1 MSEVTFVVEH
11 KDQSLVA
18 TLPVVFDALSRV
30 LPLASKLFGSKK
42 NPAVNSRDLHETLKV
57 SRNHSTWLTS
67 MFEKFDFVEG
77 VDYVVERIDKN
88 DQSQWDAIKAN
99 NGKTLT
105 AALFTPKAAALIALM
120 TRNEIGKQVFD
131 YMYAVVDAAQDA
143 IERLYIAQLKE
154 VKEDLRLTEK
164 LKNQF
169 ADEVTTLAKAQG
181 FTSASSWEQQLQL
194 AERSRKI
201 NDQRVEATNGALLLW
216 EQASRALRA
225 LKNGQNN
232 AAKMELQQ
240 VLDKYGMYDDFLRD
254 NPPWSQHND

>member
-11 KDQSLVA
+11 KGQSLVA
-18 TLPVVFDALSRV
+18 TLPVVFDALSKI

-57 SRNHSTWLTS
+57 SRNHSTWLS
-67 MFEKFDFVEG
+67 AMYEKFDFVEG

-99 NGKTLT
+99 SGRTLT
-105 AALFTPKAAALIALM
+105 ATLFTPKAAAMIAAM
-120 TRNEIGKQVFD
+120 TKNEIGKQVFD

-169 ADEVTTLAKAQG
+169 ADEVTAIAKSQG
-181 FTSASSWEQQLQL
+181 FVSASSWEQQLQL

-201 NDQRVEATNGALLLW
+201 NDQRVEATNAALLLW
-216 EQASRALRA
+216 EQATRALRQ
-225 LKNGQNN
+225 LKKGSNN
-232 AAKMELQQ
+232 AAKMELEQ
-240 VLDKYGMYDDFLRD
+240 VLDQYGMYDDFLRD

>member
-11 KDQSLVA
+11 KGQSLVA
-18 TLPVVFDALSRV
+18 TLPVVFDALSKI

-42 NPAVNSRDLHETLKV
+42 NPAVSSRDLHETLKV
-57 SRNHSTWLTS
+57 SRNHSTWLS
-67 MFEKFDFVEG
+67 AMYEKFEFVEG

-99 NGKTLT
+99 SGRTLT
-105 AALFTPKAAALIALM
+105 ATLFTPKAAAMIAAM
-120 TRNEIGKQVFD
+120 TKNEIGKQVFD

-143 IERLYIAQLKE
+143 IERLYLAQLKE
-154 VKEDLRLTEK
+154 VKEDLRLTER

-181 FTSASSWEQQLQL
+181 FVSASSWEQQLQL

-201 NDQRVEATNGALLLW
+201 NDQRVEATNAALLLW
-216 EQASRALRA
+216 EQASRSMRALRA
-225 LKNGQNN
+225 GNTLRATN
-232 AAKMELQQ
+232 ELAL
-240 VLDKYGMYDDFLRD
+240 VLDNYGMYDDFLRD